1 MGGRALSFE
10 VILIF
15 LLAMAGAT
23 ATWLLPK
30 ARAMDGFAAFT
41 LVVLASISWPTALWL
56 ALASALTWAALRAGE
71 RGAGRNLVAALL
83 SLVLLGA
90 FVAAQFTQG
99 VLWLG
104 ASFFTLRLLHVAGE
118 WWTGR
123 MAAPSLP
130 ALLRYQF
137 FLPVMVIGPIHRMP
151 NFERQVTRRRWDASA
166 YFTGLERCLIGFVMA
181 HFLGDVVSVH
191 IALRADSM
199 MQDWP
204 EFARVWGLSAI
215 AWVRLFFIFAGL
227 SAVALGASLMAGL
240 TLEENF
246 NKPWRAASLLD
257 FWNRWH
263 MSLTSWSRDYAYKP
277 VMAITR
283 SPLAGLI
290 AAMLVI
296 GLWHDISI
304 YYVCWSFWQALGI
317 VISRQLGR
325 FAPASALPKPLEA
338 TIVPLA
344 ILAWLSAA
352 RPVISLL
359 LGVDHDAV
367 NALF

>member
-1 MGGRALSFE
+1 MSFD
-10 VILIF
+10 VILLY
-15 LLAMAGAT
+15 LLAIVGAS

-30 ARAMDGFAAFT
+30 AQAMDGFAAFT
-41 LVVLASISWPTALWL
+41 LLVLAWFSWPTALWL
-56 ALASALTWAALRAGE
+56 LLAILLTWAALRIGQH
-71 RGAGRNLVAALL
+71 GASRNLAAAALAL
-83 SLVLLGA
+83 ALLAA
-90 FVAAQFTQG
+90 FVAAQFTHG

-123 MAAPSLP
+123 MAAPTLP
-130 ALLRYQF
+130 ALLRYQL
-137 FLPVMVIGPIHRMP
+137 FLPVLVIGPIHRMP
-151 NFERQVTRRRWDASA
+151 HFERQVTRRRWDSSA
-166 YFTGLERCLIGFVMA
+166 WFTGLERCLVGFVMA
-181 HFLGDVVSVH
+181 HFLGDVVTAN
-191 IALRADSM
+191 IALRADLLI
-199 MQDWP
+199 QDWP
-204 EFARVWGLSAI
+204 EFGRTWALSAI
-215 AWVRLFFIFAGL
+215 GWVRLFFIFAGL

-240 TLEENF
+240 ALEENF
-246 NKPWRAASLLD
+246 NKPWRATSLLD

-277 VMAITR
+277 VMAVTR
-283 SPLAGLI
+283 SPVAGLV

-296 GLWHDISI
+296 GLWHDLSV

-317 VISRQLGR
+317 MVSRQLGR
-325 FAPASALPKPLEA
+325 FAPVAALPKSLA
-338 TIVPLA
+338 AVVIPLA

-359 LGVDHDAV
+359 LGVDHDPA